1 MNKILS
7 TAITIAVVLP
17 LSTTA
22 MAESPEPEQA
32 GSAIYVGI
40 NVGKVKHDLKFNNA
54 ATAAA
59 HNDDGGTSMML
70 SIGRDLNE
78 TVAIEGFYANH
89 GKSTFTGSTDTI
101 KGSTMGIAVKAG
113 TDLTDD
119 FRTFFKVGYHSWKS
133 DASGTKDDGTD
144 VLYGIGLEY
153 KLSAT
158 TAVVA
163 AYDRFTYDT
172 DTITD
177 MSIGIKYRF

>member
-1 MNKILS
+1 MNKILLTTIT
-7 TAITIAVVLP
+7 TAVLLP
-17 LSTTA
+17 FSATA
-22 MAESPEPEQA
+22 MADSPAPEQA
-32 GSAIYVGI
+32 ESDIYVGI
-40 NVGKVKHDLKFNNA
+40 NVGKVKHDLKFTSA
-54 ATAAA
+54 AVAAA
-59 HNDDGGTSMML
+59 HNDDGGTSMTL

-89 GKSTFTGSTDTI
+89 GKSTFTGSTDTV

-119 FRTFFKVGYHSWKS
+119 VGVFVKVGYHSWKS
-133 DASGTKDDGTD
+133 EADTKDDGTD
-144 VLYGIGLEY
+144 VLYGIGAEY
-153 KLSAT
+153 KVSAT